1 MILEKWPLTKLAS
14 RRKHH
19 VLKMGIQDGDPRWGS
34 GTKAKQ
40 KNQFVTDY
48 ITSTSRRPDLMILF
62 KRTKINRNEDKQV
75 MLSYQWGVVAS
86 IDNVN
91 SYIATAVI
99 PCCRTE

>member
-1 MILEKWPLTKLAS
+1 MMTDDPGKMATDQTGLAQKTPRS
-14 RRKHH
+14 E
-19 VLKMGIQDGDPRWGS
+19 DGDPRWGS
-34 GTKAKQ
+34 STKAKQ
-40 KNQFVTDY
+40 KNQSVTDC
-48 ITSTSRRPDLMILF
+48 ITSTSRRPDLIILF